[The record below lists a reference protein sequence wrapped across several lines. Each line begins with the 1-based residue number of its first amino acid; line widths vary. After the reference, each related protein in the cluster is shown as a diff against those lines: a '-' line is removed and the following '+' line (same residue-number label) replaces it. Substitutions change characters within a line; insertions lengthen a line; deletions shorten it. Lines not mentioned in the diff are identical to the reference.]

1 MQQRRWC
8 WLNHDRLKSTKRL
21 HWIFIQWSLL
31 VLFNLSKLDGQIYDI
46 HHKDIPDDEKAKLYS
61 ASLNSYL
68 DINKPTFLTK
78 FESTAKE
85 SKDSEPANGGD
96 DGESTVFKMVPK
108 TLRSRTLQLLKHIKN
123 NPDISWSGKG
133 ELILK
138 NTVVP
143 KSHAIDLLNDL
154 MRKRV
159 STPAPTGW
167 KQLADVSKKNKM
179 FPENLSATMTGGNIL
194 TALNKKDV
202 QSLQREE
209 HT

>member
-85 SKDSEPANGGD
+85 SKDSEPANVGD
-96 DGESTVFKMVPK
+96 DGFGDGSKDFKV
-108 TLRSRTLQLLKHIKN
+108 TNFATFEAYQEQSGHI
-123 NPDISWSGKG
+123 
-133 ELILK
+133 
-138 NTVVP
+138 
-143 KSHAIDLLNDL
+143 
-154 MRKRV
+154 
-159 STPAPTGW
+159 
-167 KQLADVSKKNKM
+167 
-179 FPENLSATMTGGNIL
+179 
-194 TALNKKDV
+194 
-202 QSLQREE
+202 
-209 HT
+209 